1 MLGGMHT
8 YLPITY
14 PFVQMLATPPKPAFA
29 RPGANP
35 TLETIEYIRAAL
47 RMAHG
52 PISRNELRRHLTS
65 WGHGTSG
72 PSLNA
77 ALGFLA
83 EEGAVVEGSK
93 GLQWA
98 APAEG
103 SMLTTIRRKR
113 RGI

>member
-1 MLGGMHT
+1 MHT
-8 YLPITY
+8 YPPCTY
-14 PFVQMLATPPKPAFA
+14 TSVQMLEVPPKPVFA
-29 RPGANP
+29 KPGANP

-47 RMAHG
+47 RLARG
-52 PISRNELRRHLTS
+52 PISRTELRQHLTT

-98 APAEG
+98 TPAHG
-103 SMLTTIRRKR
+103 LMLETIRRKR
-113 RGI
+113 RA